1 MLQSEKNQFLFLM
14 TKVPNLGS
22 SSSDQKKM
30 CITKNRVGSPSNLG
44 NGMFQMT
51 FLGILDI
58 YGVKNRLIRYLC
70 MLKSPLFSMMTFP
83 RF

>member
-30 CITKNRVGSPSNLG
+30 CITKNRVGSPSKSGEWHVPN
-44 NGMFQMT
+44 
-51 FLGILDI
+51 DI
-58 YGVKNRLIRYLC
+58 FGYIRYLWC
-70 MLKSPLFSMMTFP
+70 EK
-83 RF
+83 